1 MSLRHLALLTFT
13 TILTAAE
20 PPVSFEK
27 EIQPIFESSCL
38 KCHGAKIQLSQLD
51 LRTREAAQRVLTPGK
66 AEQSRLYRLISG
78 AEKPA
83 MPMDGK
89 LTAGQIET
97 IKRWID
103 QGAPWSGTEIKDT
116 TSNQL
121 TALEDMKIPPEARQY
136 WAFQKPAHLTPPAGE
151 ANPVDAFLMAAM
163 KKAGINP
170 APRADKATLLR
181 RAYLDLIG
189 LPPTPAQSAEFVRDN
204 SPDAWHKLIDR
215 LLAIAA
221 IRRALGTPLAR
232 RCALRRFERIRT
244 RFRSSQRLALS
255 RLRDSMHS
263 TRTHPTNVF
272 LREQIAGDELDW
284 VTKRQPDRHRI
295 PAQLRQ
301 SRLPR
306 KGQSR
311 VPLRISRR
319 HDRAPSAAASSG

>member
-13 TILTAAE
+13 TFLTAAE

-27 EIQPIFESSCL
+27 EIQPISESSCL

-66 AEQSRLYRLISG
+66 PNRVASTAHLG
-78 AEKPA
+78 PEKPA

-116 TSNQL
+116 TSDQL

-170 APRADKATLLR
+170 APRADR
-181 RAYLDLIG
+181 
-189 LPPTPAQSAEFVRDN
+189 Q
-204 SPDAWHKLIDR
+204 
-215 LLAIAA
+215 
-221 IRRALGTPLAR
+221 
-232 RCALRRFERIRT
+232 
-244 RFRSSQRLALS
+244 RSSAA
-255 RLRDSMHS
+255 
-263 TRTHPTNVF
+263 P
-272 LREQIAGDELDW
+272 
-284 VTKRQPDRHRI
+284 
-295 PAQLRQ
+295 
-301 SRLPR
+301 
-306 KGQSR
+306 
-311 VPLRISRR
+311 ISI
-319 HDRAPSAAASSG
+319 